1 MARGINVAS
10 ARDLKPDP
18 SGIRLWGLW
27 FVPGL
32 TRVHGW
38 SFLVV
43 SFTTVGL
50 LTAITGVQTN
60 VLSENFG
67 IPARDQGQWISA
79 LVLWT
84 EFMLLAVFGLVGVA
98 ADRIGRRGLFAVGL
112 VLMGLSYV
120 FHAYADEVWQLFG
133 ARVVY
138 AVGIGAGTG
147 MLGTILADYP
157 QEISRGRV
165 VAVSGALTGLG
176 VVLIKLMF
184 GDGARVVV
192 DLLGMPEESALNVGL
207 FLIAAVAF
215 VSAVAAAW
223 GLQAGTPTKREDRP
237 PVKELLTAGVREA
250 VRNPRIAVAYAG
262 AFVARSDL
270 VILGSFLTLWG
281 RFAVESAGISGSD
294 AQAMSVRPFAI
305 AQTAGLIW
313 IVVLGFLLEK
323 RDRLLALAVAFTVAT
338 VGYLGMAF
346 VDDLL
351 APASIPLLCMLG
363 AGQISAFWGATT
375 LIGREAPKASRGT
388 VVGAFNLSGVLGILM
403 FVALGG
409 VLYDRYG
416 PSAPFLMV
424 GCANLLVMAAAGGLA
439 LKESREGAQA
449 LKESREGGSGID

>member
-1 MARGINVAS
+1 MARGISEAP
-10 ARDLKPDP
+10 ATDLEPDK
-18 SGIRLWGLW
+18 SGIRLFGLW
-27 FVPGL
+27 FMPGL
-32 TRVHGW
+32 TRGHGW
-38 SFLVV
+38 SFIAL

-84 EFMLLAVFGLVGVA
+84 EFVLIAVFGLVGVA
-98 ADRIGRRGLFAVGL
+98 ADRIGRRQLYAVGL
-112 VLMGLSYV
+112 AFMGLSYV
-120 FHAYADEVWQLFG
+120 FHAYVGEIWQLFG

-138 AVGIGAGTG
+138 AIGIGAATG

-157 QEISRGRV
+157 QEVSRGRV

-192 DLLGMPEESALNVGL
+192 GSLGLPEGSALTVGL
-207 FLIAAVAF
+207 LLIAAVAF
-215 VSAVAAAW
+215 VATVVAAW
-223 GLQAGTPTKREDRP
+223 GLQPGTPTEREERP
-237 PVKELLTAGVREA
+237 PVRELLTAGVREA
-250 VRNPRIAVAYAG
+250 IKNPRIAVAYAG

-281 RFAVESAGISGSD
+281 RFAVESAGMAGSE

-305 AQTAGLIW
+305 AQAAGLVW
-313 IVVLGFLLEK
+313 IVLLGFMLEK
-323 RDRLLALAVAFTVAT
+323 RDRLLALAVAFTVST
-338 VGYLGMAF
+338 IGYLGMWF

-351 APASIPLLCMLG
+351 APGSIPLLCMLG

-409 VLYDRYG
+409 VLYDRHG
-416 PSAPFLMV
+416 PAAPFIMV
-424 GCANLLVMAAAGGLA
+424 GFANLLVMAAAGGLA
-439 LKESREGAQA
+439 LKESRAAAAAQRA
-449 LKESREGGSGID
+449 ENAA

>member
-1 MARGINVAS
+1 MPNGLNVAKG
-10 ARDLKPDP
+10 RDLKPDP
-18 SGIRLWGLW
+18 SGIRLFGLW

-32 TRVHGW
+32 TRTHGW
-38 SFLVV
+38 SFIVL

-67 IPARDQGQWISA
+67 IPAREQGQWISA

-84 EFMLLAVFGLVGVA
+84 EFVLLAVFGLVGVA
-98 ADRIGRRGLFAVGL
+98 ADRIGRRQIFAIGL
-112 VLMGLSYV
+112 VFMGLSYV
-120 FHAYADEVWQLFG
+120 LHAYAGELWQLFG
-133 ARVVY
+133 ARVAY
-138 AVGIGAGTG
+138 AIGIGAATG
-147 MLGTILADYP
+147 MLATILADYP

-165 VAVSGALTGLG
+165 VAISGALTGLG

-192 DLLGMPEESALNVGL
+192 DSLGLPESSALTVGL
-207 FLIAAVAF
+207 FLVAAVAF
-215 VSAVAAAW
+215 VSAAVAAW
-223 GLQAGTPTKREDRP
+223 GLQPGTPTTREERP

-250 VRNPRIAVAYAG
+250 IKNPRIAVAYAG

-281 RFAVESAGISGSD
+281 RFAVESAGIVGAE
-294 AQAMSVRPFAI
+294 AQAMSVRPFAV
-305 AQTAGLIW
+305 AQTAGLLW
-313 IVVLGFLLEK
+313 IVLLGFLLEK
-323 RDRLLALAVAFTVAT
+323 RDRLVALGVAFAVATL
-338 VGYLGMAF
+338 GYLGMWF

-351 APASIPLLCMLG
+351 APRSIPFLCMLG

-388 VVGAFNLSGVLGILM
+388 VVGAFNLSGVLGILV

-416 PSAPFLMV
+416 PAAPFLMV

-439 LKESREGAQA
+439 LKESRDAAAQSAEGAA
-449 LKESREGGSGID
+449 

>member
-1 MARGINVAS
+1 MPNGINVAKG
-10 ARDLKPDP
+10 RDLKPDP
-18 SGIRLWGLW
+18 SGKRLAGLW

-32 TRVHGW
+32 TTTNAW
-38 SFLVV
+38 SFLFV

-67 IPARDQGQWISA
+67 IPARDQGQWISG

-84 EFMLLAVFGLVGVA
+84 EFVLLAVFGLVGVA
-98 ADRIGRRGLFAVGL
+98 ADRIGRRQIFAIGLL
-112 VLMGLSYV
+112 LMGLSYV
-120 FHAYADEVWQLFG
+120 FHAYAFEIWQLFG
-133 ARVVY
+133 ARVIY
-138 AVGIGAGTG
+138 AVGIGAATG
-147 MLGTILADYP
+147 MLATILADYP

-184 GDGARVVV
+184 GDGARVLVGS
-192 DLLGMPEESALNVGL
+192 LGLSEESVLPLGL

-215 VSAVAAAW
+215 VTAAVAGW
-223 GLQAGTPTKREDRP
+223 GLQPGTPTTREERP

-250 VRNPRIAVAYAG
+250 ISNPRIAVAYAG

-281 RFAVESAGISGSD
+281 RFAVESAGLTGSE
-294 AQAMSVRPFAI
+294 AQALSVRPFAV
-305 AQTAGLIW
+305 AQTAGLLW

-323 RDRLLALAVAFTVAT
+323 RDRLLALAVAFAVAT
-338 VGYLGMAF
+338 IGYLGMWF
-346 VDDLL
+346 VGDLL
-351 APASIPLLCMLG
+351 SVRSIPLLCLLG

-388 VVGAFNLSGVLGILM
+388 VVGAFNLSGVLGILV

-409 VLYDRYG
+409 YLYDRFG
-416 PSAPFLMV
+416 PAAPFLMV

-439 LKESREGAQA
+439 LKESRDAAAARAQGAA
-449 LKESREGGSGID
+449 

>member
-1 MARGINVAS
+1 MPNGLHAAKG
-10 ARDLKPDP
+10 RDLKPDP
-18 SGIRLWGLW
+18 SGKRLAGLW

-32 TRVHGW
+32 TTTNAW
-38 SFLVV
+38 SFLFV

-67 IPARDQGQWISA
+67 IPARDQGQWISG

-84 EFMLLAVFGLVGVA
+84 EFVLLAVFGLVGVA
-98 ADRIGRRGLFAVGL
+98 ADRIGRRQIFAIGLL
-112 VLMGLSYV
+112 LMGLSYV
-120 FHAYADEVWQLFG
+120 FHAYAFEIWQLFG
-133 ARVVY
+133 ARVLY
-138 AVGIGAGTG
+138 AVGIGAATG
-147 MLGTILADYP
+147 MLATILADYP

-184 GDGARVVV
+184 GDGARVLVES
-192 DLLGMPEESALNVGL
+192 LGLSEDSVLPLGL
-207 FLIAAVAF
+207 FLVAAVAF
-215 VSAVAAAW
+215 VTAAVAAW
-223 GLQAGTPTKREDRP
+223 GLQPGTPTTREERP

-250 VRNPRIAVAYAG
+250 IRNPRIAVAYAG

-281 RFAVESAGISGSD
+281 RFAVESAGLTGAE
-294 AQAMSVRPFAI
+294 AQAMSVRPFAV
-305 AQTAGLIW
+305 AQTAGLLW

-323 RDRLLALAVAFTVAT
+323 RDRLLALGVAFGVAT
-338 VGYLGMAF
+338 IGYLGMWF
-346 VDDLL
+346 VGDLL
-351 APASIPLLCMLG
+351 SVRSIPFLCLLG

-409 VLYDRYG
+409 YLYDRYG
-416 PSAPFLMV
+416 PVAPFIMV
-424 GCANLLVMAAAGGLA
+424 GLANLLVMAATGSLM
-439 LKESREGAQA
+439 LRESRAAAAARNAEGAA
-449 LKESREGGSGID
+449 

>member
-1 MARGINVAS
+1 MARGINVTS

-38 SFLVV
+38 SFIVL

-50 LTAITGVQTN
+50 LTAITGVQAT

-67 IPARDQGQWISA
+67 IPAREQGQWISA

-84 EFMLLAVFGLVGVA
+84 EFALLAVFGVVGVA
-98 ADRIGRRGLFAVGL
+98 ADRIGRRQLFAVGL
-112 VLMGLSYV
+112 AFMGLSYV
-120 FHAYADEVWQLFG
+120 FHAYAGEMWQLFG
-133 ARVVY
+133 TRVVY
-138 AVGIGAGTG
+138 AIGIGAATG

-157 QEISRGRV
+157 QEVSRGRV
-165 VAVSGALTGLG
+165 VAISGALTGLG

-184 GDGARVVV
+184 GDGARLVVNS
-192 DLLGMPEESALNVGL
+192 LGLPESSALTVGL
-207 FLIAAVAF
+207 FLIAVVAF
-215 VSAVAAAW
+215 VSAAVAAW
-223 GLQAGTPTKREDRP
+223 GLQPGTPTEREERP
-237 PVKELLTAGVREA
+237 PVKLLLTAGVREA
-250 VRNPRIAVAYAG
+250 IKNPRIAVAYAG

-270 VILGSFLTLWG
+270 VILGSFLVLWG
-281 RFAVESAGISGSD
+281 RFAVESAGITGAE
-294 AQAMSVRPFAI
+294 AQAMSVRPFAA

-313 IVVLGFLLEK
+313 IVVLGFVLEK
-323 RDRLLALAVAFTVAT
+323 RDRLVALAVAFAVAT
-338 VGYLGMAF
+338 IGYLGMWF

-351 APASIPLLCMLG
+351 APSSIPLLCMLG

-375 LIGREAPKASRGT
+375 LIGREARKASRGT
-388 VVGAFNLSGVLGILM
+388 VVGAFNLSGVLGILV

-416 PSAPFLMV
+416 PAAPFLMV
-424 GCANLLVMAAAGGLA
+424 GCANLLVMVVAGLLA
-439 LKESREGAQA
+439 LKESRDAATQGAEGAA
-449 LKESREGGSGID
+449 

>member
-1 MARGINVAS
+1 MPSGFNVAKG
-10 ARDLKPDP
+10 RELTPDP
-18 SGIRLWGLW
+18 SGKRLAGLW

-32 TRVHGW
+32 TATNAW
-38 SFLVV
+38 SFLFV

-67 IPARDQGQWISA
+67 IPARDQGQWISG

-84 EFMLLAVFGLVGVA
+84 EFVLLAVFGLVGVA
-98 ADRIGRRGLFAVGL
+98 ADRIGRRQIFAIGLL
-112 VLMGLSYV
+112 LMGLSYV
-120 FHAYADEVWQLFG
+120 FHAYAFEIWQLFG
-133 ARVVY
+133 ARVLY
-138 AVGIGAGTG
+138 AVGIGAATG
-147 MLGTILADYP
+147 MLATILADYP

-184 GDGARVVV
+184 GDGARVLVESL
-192 DLLGMPEESALNVGL
+192 DLSEDSVLPLGL

-215 VSAVAAAW
+215 VTAVVAAW
-223 GLQAGTPTKREDRP
+223 SLQPGTPTKREERP

-250 VRNPRIAVAYAG
+250 ISNPRIAVAYAG

-281 RFAVESAGISGSD
+281 RFAVESAGLTGPE
-294 AQAMSVRPFAI
+294 AQAMSVRPFAV
-305 AQTAGLIW
+305 AQTAGLLW

-323 RDRLLALAVAFTVAT
+323 RDRLLALGVAFGVAT
-338 VGYLGMAF
+338 IGYLGMWF
-346 VDDLL
+346 VGDLL
-351 APASIPLLCMLG
+351 SARSIPFLALLG

-388 VVGAFNLSGVLGILM
+388 VVGAFNLSGVLGILV

-409 VLYDRYG
+409 YMYDRYG
-416 PSAPFLMV
+416 PVAPFLMV
-424 GCANLLVMAAAGGLA
+424 GCANLLVMAAAGSLM
-439 LKESREGAQA
+439 LKESRAA
-449 LKESREGGSGID
+449 AAARAKSAA

>member
-1 MARGINVAS
+1 MPSGFNVAK
-10 ARDLKPDP
+10 ARNLKPDP
-18 SGIRLWGLW
+18 SGKRLAGLW

-32 TRVHGW
+32 TTTNAW
-38 SFLVV
+38 SFLFV

-67 IPARDQGQWISA
+67 IPARDQGQWISG

-84 EFMLLAVFGLVGVA
+84 EFVLLAVFGLVGVA
-98 ADRIGRRGLFAVGL
+98 ADRIGRRQIFAIGLL
-112 VLMGLSYV
+112 LMGLSYV
-120 FHAYADEVWQLFG
+120 LHAYAFEIWQLFG
-133 ARVVY
+133 ARVLY
-138 AVGIGAGTG
+138 AVGIGAATG
-147 MLGTILADYP
+147 MLATILADYP

-184 GDGARVVV
+184 GDGARVLV
-192 DLLGMPEESALNVGL
+192 DSLGLSEDSVLPLGL

-215 VSAVAAAW
+215 VTAAVAGW
-223 GLQAGTPTKREDRP
+223 GLQPGTPTTREERP

-250 VRNPRIAVAYAG
+250 ISNPRIAVAYAG

-281 RFAVESAGISGSD
+281 RFAVESAGITGSD
-294 AQAMSVRPFAI
+294 AQAMSVRPFAV
-305 AQTAGLIW
+305 AQTAGLLW

-323 RDRLLALAVAFTVAT
+323 RDRLVALAVAFAVAT
-338 VGYLGMAF
+338 IGYLGLWF

-351 APASIPLLCMLG
+351 SVRSIPVLCMLG

-388 VVGAFNLSGVLGILM
+388 VVGAFNLSGVLGILV

-409 VLYDRYG
+409 YLYDRFG
-416 PSAPFLMV
+416 PAAPFLMV
-424 GCANLLVMAAAGGLA
+424 GSANLLVMAAAGGLA
-439 LKESREGAQA
+439 LKESRDAAAQRAEGAA
-449 LKESREGGSGID
+449 